1 MASSVFYKFKSQ
13 REESKV
19 SFDGTGISVFDLKK
33 EIILANNLGKSSDFD
48 LVVFDGSSGEGLSH
62 PRHNRLSRSYPRIVA
77 ELRDDSHM
85 IPRSSSV
92 VVKRM
97 PPARPGKGKA
107 AMYIGATGT
116 SATPESK
123 SNNQPGSSSWSARG
137 SISRRFDKE
146 GLSKPTTVRAINLF
160 SSFLFIYSVPY
171 AIRHSTSRSLPSK
184 LWVAR
189 TTRRPR
195 WPLCSR
201 LSPRTGRRLRKKCH
215 SWCRPLRFFPCPVVI
230 SLIHIFA
237 VRSIAGRFCFFLFPP
252 IPHSRSQSVP
262 GLHQYTWNGF
272 GRRSR
277 RQAV

>member
-1 MASSVFYKFKSQ
+1 
-13 REESKV
+13 
-19 SFDGTGISVFDLKK
+19 
-33 EIILANNLGKSSDFD
+33 
-48 LVVFDGSSGEGLSH
+48 
-62 PRHNRLSRSYPRIVA
+62 
-77 ELRDDSHM
+77 M

-107 AMYIGATGT
+107 AMYIGAPGT

-123 SNNQPGSSSWSARG
+123 SNSQPGSSSWTARG

-146 GLSKPTTVRAINLF
+146 GSSKPTTVRAISPF
-160 SSFLFIYSVPY
+160 SSFFLNSVPY
-171 AIRHSTSRSLPSK
+171 AIRHSTSRSRPSK
-184 LWVAR
+184 VWVAR

-215 SWCRPLRFFPCPVVI
+215 SWCRLLRFFPCPVVI

-237 VRSIAGRFCFFLFPP
+237 VRSIAGRFAFFSLPP
-252 IPHSRSQSVP
+252 IPLSLSQSDP
-262 GLHQYTWNGF
+262 GLHQYTWYGF

-277 RQAV
+277 RQAI

>member
-13 REESKV
+13 KEESKV
-19 SFDGTGISVFDLKK
+19 SFDGTGISVFELKK

-48 LVVFDGSSGEGLSH
+48 LVVLDGSSTEGLSH
-62 PRHNRLSRSYPRIVA
+62 PRPDRLSRSYLRILA

-92 VVKRM
+92 VVKRV
-97 PPARPGKGKA
+97 PSARPGKGKA
-107 AMYIGATGT
+107 AMYIGAPGT

-123 SNNQPGSSSWSARG
+123 PNSQSGNSSWTARS

-146 GLSKPTTVRAINLF
+146 YPLKPTTVRTISLF
-160 SSFLFIYSVPY
+160 SSLNYFFLRV
-171 AIRHSTSRSLPSK
+171 RRSTSHSLPPRV
-184 LWVAR
+184 WVVR

-201 LSPRTGRRLRKKCH
+201 LSPRSGRRLRKKCH
-215 SWCRPLRFFPCPVVI
+215 SWCRLWRFFPCPVVI
-230 SLIHIFA
+230 FLIHIFA
-237 VRSIAGRFCFFLFPP
+237 VRSIAGRSAFSLPAP
-252 IPHSRSQSVP
+252 LSPSQSDP
-262 GLHQYTWNGF
+262 GLHQSTWDGF
-272 GRRSR
+272 GRSR